1 MSILVRYFLFSG
13 SYGLIPLPHK
23 NVKEASD
30 CRFSI
35 PQVQGWSVRSA
46 KLLNRPVIV
55 ANASSRLNGS

>member
-1 MSILVRYFLFSG
+1 MSVLVRYFLFSG
-13 SYGLIPLPHK
+13 SHGLILFPNK

-46 KLLNRPVIV
+46 KSLHRLVIV
-55 ANASSRLNGS
+55 ANGSTRLNGS